1 MFNFKFLYAYICN
14 IIFLAMLN
22 LINEFFSELKYLWFV
37 VAVIGY
43 IYFSLKTVKEME
55 KIHTDN
61 LTSLIRY
68 VLVLIPLRDVL
79 TILYN

>member
-1 MFNFKFLYAYICN
+1 
-14 IIFLAMLN
+14 MLN